1 MAKQTVPRLICNACI
16 HYAHEGI
23 EKYFT
28 CLLESHAVLGDVCS
42 GLVYIPD
49 EIQWAELVEHVHR

>member
-1 MAKQTVPRLICNACI
+1 
-16 HYAHEGI
+16 
-23 EKYFT
+23 
-28 CLLESHAVLGDVCS
+28 VLGDVCS